1 MAYNTRL
8 LELLIL
14 QLKHQQLQ
22 DTTYLVFVFSYD
34 LAFIFDYKL
43 IDKSLNQF

>member
-1 MAYNTRL
+1 MAHNTKL

-34 LAFIFDYKL
+34 LDLIFGYKL
-43 IDKSLNQF
+43 IYG